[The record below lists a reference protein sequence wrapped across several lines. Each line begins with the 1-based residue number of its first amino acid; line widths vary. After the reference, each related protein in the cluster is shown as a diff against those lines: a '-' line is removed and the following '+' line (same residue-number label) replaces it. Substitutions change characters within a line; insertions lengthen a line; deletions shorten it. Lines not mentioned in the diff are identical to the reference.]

1 MDMVPL
7 KGVCRSC
14 GQTFEIQDYA
24 FTCPECHSTE
34 IETVSGQDLSIVE
47 MEVD

>member
-1 MDMVPL
+1 
-7 KGVCRSC
+7 RSC
-14 GQTFEIQDYA
+14 GQTFEIQNYA